1 MCYDD
6 EFESMTQ
13 DTILKERT
21 WQRGDFL
28 DFIVKNGSPPHQS
41 EGKFESPMKERIKE
55 WKPLYQDGICT
66 MCGLCSH
73 KCHTNIYGPLC
84 MQAVANYREQSKGS
98 TCGFTAA
105 RLFINYYNMTLQS
118 DTYRKT
124 GILDN
129 TGWKFP
135 PPCLKER
142 CLDFIVQWLSWMKWH
157 KFGHSDS
164 PPPEFYQYAGQNVPQ
179 DLEDE
184 LKSRIY

>member
-124 GILDN
+124 GILD
-129 TGWKFP
+129 T
-135 PPCLKER
+135 
-142 CLDFIVQWLSWMKWH
+142 
-157 KFGHSDS
+157 
-164 PPPEFYQYAGQNVPQ
+164 
-179 DLEDE
+179 
-184 LKSRIY
+184 